1 MEAKGRSVPIEQI
14 LLEIVRE
21 LGIVGVF
28 AASFIGAS
36 SIFIPIPYHV
46 LIFWVG
52 ANTDYNVYA
61 VVIAAGIGSAAGEM
75 VGYGAGY
82 AAKKVFSEA
91 RRRKLDAMLKVL
103 LRHRKIWPLIVFLF
117 ALTPLP
123 DDVIFVPLGIVRMD
137 FTRVFV
143 PCIFGKLTMFYV
155 LVAGGRYL
163 GDIARGVL
171 GGGEVNLML
180 TAASI
185 IIFIIILIIMLKID
199 WEKILAKYE
208 GYLSRLQPF

>member
-1 MEAKGRSVPIEQI
+1 MGVEGI
-14 LLEIVRE
+14 LFTIVRE

-28 AASFIGAS
+28 AASFLGAS

-52 ANTDYNVYA
+52 ANTNYNVY
-61 VVIAAGIGSAAGEM
+61 VVVAAAGLGSALGEM

-82 AAKKVFSEA
+82 AAKRVFGEN

-103 LRHRKIWPLIVFLF
+103 LRHRKVWPLLVFIF
-117 ALTPLP
+117 AFTPLP
-123 DDVIFVPLGIVRMD
+123 DDIIFVPLGILRMD
-137 FTRVFV
+137 FLRVFI
-143 PCIFGKLTMFYV
+143 PCILGKLAMFYV

-163 GDIARGVL
+163 GDVARGVL
-171 GGGEVNLML
+171 SGGEVNLL
-180 TAASI
+180 ITIASI
-185 IIFIIILIIMLKID
+185 IIFIIILVAMLKID

-208 GYLSRLQPF
+208 GYLSRFESFSSQL

>member
-1 MEAKGRSVPIEQI
+1 MTGIEQA
-14 LLEIVRE
+14 LLSIVQE
-21 LGIVGVF
+21 LGVLGVF

-52 ANTDYNVYA
+52 ANTNYNVYLIVA
-61 VVIAAGIGSAAGEM
+61 AAGLGSALGEM

-82 AAKKVFSEA
+82 AVKRVFSET
-91 RRRKLDAMLKVL
+91 RRRRLDAMLKVL
-103 LRHRKIWPLIVFLF
+103 LRHRKIWPLLVFLF

-137 FTRVFV
+137 FVRVFV
-143 PCIFGKLTMFYV
+143 PCVFGKLAMFYV

-163 GDIARGVL
+163 GDAARGIL
-171 GGGEVNLML
+171 SGGEVNVMI

-185 IIFIIILIIMLKID
+185 IVFIIILVIMLKVD
-199 WEKILAKYE
+199 WEKVLAKYE
-208 GYLSRLQPF
+208 SYLSRFQPFSN

>member
-1 MEAKGRSVPIEQI
+1 MEQA
-14 LLEIVRE
+14 LLEIVQE
-21 LGIVGVF
+21 LGVLGVF

-52 ANTDYNVYA
+52 ANTNYNVYLIVA
-61 VVIAAGIGSAAGEM
+61 AAGLGSAIGEM

-82 AAKKVFSEA
+82 AAKRVFSET
-91 RRRKLDAMLKVL
+91 RRRRLDAMLKVL
-103 LRHRKIWPLIVFLF
+103 LRHRKIWPLLVFLF

-137 FTRVFV
+137 FVRVFV
-143 PCIFGKLTMFYV
+143 PCVFGKLAMFYV

-163 GDIARGVL
+163 GDAARGVL
-171 GGGEVNLML
+171 SGGEVNVMI

-185 IIFIIILIIMLKID
+185 IVFIIILVIMLKID

-208 GYLSRLQPF
+208 SYLSRFQPFSE

>member
-1 MEAKGRSVPIEQI
+1 MTGIEQA
-14 LLEIVRE
+14 LLEIVQE
-21 LGIVGVF
+21 LGVLGVF

-52 ANTDYNVYA
+52 ANTNYNVYLIVA
-61 VVIAAGIGSAAGEM
+61 AAGLGSALGEM

-82 AAKKVFSEA
+82 AAKRVFSET
-91 RRRKLDAMLKVL
+91 RRRRLDAMLKVL
-103 LRHRKIWPLIVFLF
+103 LRHRKIWPLLVFLF

-137 FTRVFV
+137 FVRVFV
-143 PCIFGKLTMFYV
+143 PCVFGKLAMFYV

-163 GDIARGVL
+163 GDAARGVL
-171 GGGEVNLML
+171 SGGEVNVMI

-185 IIFIIILIIMLKID
+185 IVFIIILVIMLKID
-199 WEKILAKYE
+199 WEKVLAKYE
-208 GYLSRLQPF
+208 SYLSRF

>member
-1 MEAKGRSVPIEQI
+1 MAGIEQV
-14 LLEIVRE
+14 LLNIVQE
-21 LGIVGVF
+21 LGMLGVF

-52 ANTDYNVYA
+52 ANTNYNVYLIVA
-61 VVIAAGIGSAAGEM
+61 AAGLGSALGEM

-82 AAKKVFSEA
+82 AAKRVFSET
-91 RRRKLDAMLKVL
+91 RRRRLDAMLKVL

-137 FTRVFV
+137 FARVFI
-143 PCIFGKLTMFYV
+143 PCIFGKLAMFYV

-163 GDIARGVL
+163 GDVARGIL
-171 GGGEVNLML
+171 SGGEVNMII

-185 IIFIIILIIMLKID
+185 IVFIIILVIMLKID
-199 WEKILAKYE
+199 WEKVLAKYE
-208 GYLSRLQPF
+208 SYLSRF

>member
-1 MEAKGRSVPIEQI
+1 MTGIEQA
-14 LLEIVRE
+14 LLEIVQE
-21 LGIVGVF
+21 LGVLGVF

-52 ANTDYNVYA
+52 ANTNYNVYLIVA
-61 VVIAAGIGSAAGEM
+61 AAGLGSAIGEM

-82 AAKKVFSEA
+82 AAKRVFSET
-91 RRRKLDAMLKVL
+91 RRRRLDAMLKVL
-103 LRHRKIWPLIVFLF
+103 LRHRKIWPLLVFLF

-137 FTRVFV
+137 FVRVFV
-143 PCIFGKLTMFYV
+143 PCVFGKLAMFYV

-163 GDIARGVL
+163 GDAARGVL
-171 GGGEVNLML
+171 SGGEVNVMI

-185 IIFIIILIIMLKID
+185 IVFIIILVIMLKID

-208 GYLSRLQPF
+208 SYLSRFQPFSE